1 MYKKL
6 KLLTVVV
13 LVGGLFFGGLR
24 VLALN
29 DYVPR
34 SLMTISPPREKM
46 ILMPG
51 DTFEGSVDVANSA
64 TAEKDLKYSVR
75 VGSFGLKE
83 DDNGNTDYNYT
94 DVDTVTSYNQI
105 MNWIE
110 LEKTSGVV
118 APNEVDT
125 VPYKIKV
132 PADAP
137 AGGQYASIIVR
148 NDTEDDTENKGMA
161 IQSVVEFAV
170 SILADVAGE
179 TRDEGKV
186 IDNNIPS
193 FVLNSPLVA
202 SSTVR
207 NDGNVH
213 TDASYILQVW
223 PLFSDEE
230 VCTNEEEPTTSLIMP
245 ETERYHAEECSL
257 PAIGIFRAKQTVK
270 IFNDTSI
277 VERTIII
284 CPIWLL
290 FIILFV
296 IIGLIIWIFMKIS
309 GKGKRKS
316 RQEDE

>member
-1 MYKKL
+1 MFKKL
-6 KLLTVVV
+6 KFLTVVV
-13 LVGGLFFGGLR
+13 LVGGLFFGSLR
-24 VLALN
+24 VLALD

-51 DTFEGSVDVANSA
+51 ETYEGSVDVANSA
-64 TAEKDLKYSVR
+64 TAAKDLKYSVR
-75 VGSFGLKE
+75 IGSFSLKE

-110 LEKTSGVV
+110 LEKTSGIV

-125 VPYKIKV
+125 VPYTIKV

-137 AGGQYASIIVR
+137 AGGQYASIIIR

-170 SILADVAGE
+170 TLIADVAGE

-186 IDNNIPS
+186 LDNSIPS
-193 FVLNSPLVA
+193 FLLNSPMVA

-213 TDASYILQVW
+213 TDASYVLQVW

-230 VCTNEEEPTTSLIMP
+230 ICTNEEEPTTSLIMP
-245 ETERYHAEECSL
+245 ETERYHAEECNLPSL
-257 PAIGIFRAKQTVK
+257 GIFRAKQTVK

-277 VERTIII
+277 VERTIIV

-296 IIGLIIWIFMKIS
+296 IIALIIWVFLKVKN
-309 GKGKRKS
+309 KGKRKG
-316 RQEDE
+316 RMDEE

>member
-1 MYKKL
+1 MFKKL

-13 LVGGLFFGGLR
+13 LVGGLFFSGLR
-24 VLALN
+24 VLALDN
-29 DYVPR
+29 YKPS
-34 SLMTISPPREKM
+34 SLMTISPPRERM

-51 DTFEGSVDVANSA
+51 ETYEGSVDVANSA
-64 TAEKDLKYSVR
+64 TAAKDLKYSVR
-75 VGSFGLKE
+75 VGSFSLKE
-83 DDNGNTDYNYT
+83 DDEGNTDYNYT

-125 VPYKIKV
+125 VPYTIRV
-132 PADAP
+132 PIDAP

-148 NDTEDDTENKGMA
+148 NDTEDNTENKEMTV
-161 IQSVVEFAV
+161 QSVVEFAV

-186 IDNNIPS
+186 INNNIPS
-193 FVLNSPLVA
+193 FLLNSPLVA

-245 ETERYHAEECSL
+245 ETERYHVEECSL

-296 IIGLIIWIFMKIS
+296 IIAIIFWVFLKLKN
-309 GKGKRKS
+309 KGKRKG
-316 RQEDE
+316 RMDEE